1 MYKGERFN
9 SITHL
14 IGALAALVGL
24 VVLVV
29 HAARLGDPWQI
40 ASFTIYGVSLVLLY
54 VASTLYHSLRGK
66 LKELF
71 RKLDHQAIYL
81 LIAGTYTP
89 FTLVSL
95 RGFWGW
101 LLFSLVW
108 GLALIGMVLEFIHRR
123 RARWHSL
130 AIYLVM
136 GWLMVIAIVPL
147 LEVLP
152 LGGFFWL
159 LAGGLFYTLGIL
171 FYLRDGRM
179 RHAHGI
185 WHLFTMAGS
194 ACHYVSVFFFVG

>member
-29 HAARLGDPWQI
+29 HAARQGDPWQI
-40 ASFTIYGVSLVLLY
+40 TSFTIYGVSLVLLY

-101 LLFSLVW
+101 LLFGLVW
-108 GLALIGMVLEFIHRR
+108 GMALIGMTLEFIHQRR
-123 RARWHSL
+123 VRWYSL
-130 AIYLVM
+130 VIYLVM

-147 LEVLP
+147 LDVLP
-152 LGGFFWL
+152 LGGFIWL

-171 FYLRDGRM
+171 FYLRDGHM
-179 RHAHGI
+179 PHAHGI

-194 ACHYVSVFFFVG
+194 GCHYVSVFFFVA

>member
-14 IGALAALVGL
+14 IGALAALAGFA
-24 VVLVV
+24 VLVA
-29 HAARLGDPWQI
+29 HAIRQGDPWQI
-40 ASFTIYGVSLVLLY
+40 TSFTIYGISLVLLY
-54 VASTLYHSLRGK
+54 VTSTLYHSLRGK

-101 LLFSLVW
+101 LLFGLIW
-108 GLALIGMVLEFIHRR
+108 GLALVGMVLEFIHRR
-123 RARWHSL
+123 RANWYSL
-130 AIYLVM
+130 VIYLVM
-136 GWLMVIAIVPL
+136 GWMMVIAIVPL

-152 LGGFFWL
+152 LGGFIWL
-159 LAGGLFYTLGIL
+159 LAGGIFYTLGIL
-171 FYLRDGRM
+171 FYLHDGKM
-179 RHAHGI
+179 PHAHGI

-194 ACHYVSVFFFVG
+194 SCHFVSILIFVK